1 MKHSLSRPIKAGIL
15 STVMVVSTL
24 MLLAVAALFSL
35 WNIDSFIFAR
45 TQYEK
50 AQRNDI
56 ESAYVIYNVLP
67 RRQLR

>member
-24 MLLAVAALFSL
+24 MLLTVAALFSL

-56 ESAYVIYNVLP
+56 ESAYVIYLS
-67 RRQLR
+67 LIHI